1 VRKGAGRDVRPAPS
15 RVGAAGVEVG
25 RLFELH
31 GRMVFALC
39 NLLLR
44 HRQEAEDATQQAFL
58 SAHRSLLDGTTPED
72 PAAWIAAIA
81 RNECFTRL
89 RRQRPDTVPLFDDDH
104 PATRDMAAIVDERA
118 EIAALSQAIAGL
130 PPAQRQ
136 AVLLRDF
143 YGLSYKEVS
152 VALGLTGPAVESLLF
167 KSRKRLQERLRPLR
181 AGSGFANPATWR
193 AGGSER
199 CDPRLLRRARRGRRR
214 GGGRGSGPRGEA
226 RVGAC
231 RSQGRRAAACGGR
244 GVGRTFAGR
253 PEAPPP
259 AGPRHPAEVR

>member
-1 VRKGAGRDVRPAPS
+1 MAAAAAGTVAETTRSALRSLARRGAGRDERPAPA
-15 RVGAAGVEVG
+15 RNDGAGAEVG
-25 RLFELH
+25 RLFEAQ

-58 SAHRSLLDGTTPED
+58 SAHRSLLAGTDPED

-89 RRQRPDTVPLFDDDH
+89 RRRRPETVPLFDADR
-104 PATRDMAAIVDERA
+104 PADRDLADLVDQHA

-136 AVLLRDF
+136 AVVLRDF

-152 VALGLTGPAVESLLF
+152 VALDLSGPAVEPLLF

-181 AGSGFANPATWR
+181 ASSGFATLPATCFISTRRRSRAESFRRKWR
-193 AGGSER
+193 LWWPTCCR
-199 CDPRLLRRARRGRRR
+199 TPRRASRAWAKRGRCC
-214 GGGRGSGPRGEA
+214 
-226 RVGAC
+226 C
-231 RSQGRRAAACGGR
+231 RSARCR
-244 GVGRTFAGR
+244 G
-253 PEAPPP
+253 
-259 AGPRHPAEVR
+259 